1 MGHVKLANYALAYK
15 KIKNAAFDGPG
26 SQSTVLFFV
35 AADVDAICAFRIL
48 TVKKSC
54 SGNCRER
61 IWTFHECW
69 CVHDSSFYLSFIPN
83 VDPVQV

>member
-48 TVKKSC
+48 TVKKVMP
-54 SGNCRER
+54 RKLPER
-61 IWTFHECW
+61 GFGLFMNAGLYMTH
-69 CVHDSSFYLSFIPN
+69 HFICP
-83 VDPVQV
+83 